1 MSIVGLA
8 KGLALLGGA
17 SYAGYKFVESNAG
30 AIGRTVGRI
39 FSSAATEA
47 MKSGAEQ
54 YSEAIKEAV
63 SKFSE
68 NLAEN
73 LSKAMVD
80 AASKVKVGAD
90 QLLKEL
96 SNAHFNFNRE
106 IAANMFWAYGPY
118 IAAGVTLTAGLPLIF
133 KYIYKNYEHHIGK
146 PSMQMEAKTSSWLST
161 IGSALAS
168 PVTVPYNWV
177 FGSAPVRPIFKP
189 DLHEQIQDIIK
200 STKNINRNKGEFE
213 SVLLYGP
220 PGTGKT
226 MVAREIAEESGMDF
240 YLTSAAEWSAFIAR
254 KEHVTEL
261 NKFLNKIEKSGR
273 PAVIFFDEFEAIG
286 KDRGKLDQEHYEILT
301 TLLSRTGAA
310 SKKIMLVTATN
321 RKQDLDPA
329 ILNRMTHKVFID
341 VPDFEE
347 RVKILEMYINKFF
360 TEREIRQFFSAD
372 RVHDIAQKI
381 EGFSGRTIQQM
392 INTIYNKKATT
403 SNGRLTDEIIDKK
416 VDQFVAQEQET
427 RAQQST

>member
-1 MSIVGLA
+1 
-8 KGLALLGGA
+8 
-17 SYAGYKFVESNAG
+17 
-30 AIGRTVGRI
+30 
-39 FSSAATEA
+39 
-47 MKSGAEQ
+47 
-54 YSEAIKEAV
+54 
-63 SKFSE
+63 
-68 NLAEN
+68 
-73 LSKAMVD
+73 
-80 AASKVKVGAD
+80 
-90 QLLKEL
+90 
-96 SNAHFNFNRE
+96 
-106 IAANMFWAYGPY
+106 
-118 IAAGVTLTAGLPLIF
+118 
-133 KYIYKNYEHHIGK
+133 
-146 PSMQMEAKTSSWLST
+146 
-161 IGSALAS
+161 
-168 PVTVPYNWV
+168 
-177 FGSAPVRPIFKP
+177 
-189 DLHEQIQDIIK
+189 
-200 STKNINRNKGEFE
+200 
-213 SVLLYGP
+213 
-220 PGTGKT
+220 
-226 MVAREIAEESGMDF
+226 
-240 YLTSAAEWSAFIAR
+240 
-254 KEHVTEL
+254 
-261 NKFLNKIEKSGR
+261 
-273 PAVIFFDEFEAIG
+273 
-286 KDRGKLDQEHYEILT
+286 LT